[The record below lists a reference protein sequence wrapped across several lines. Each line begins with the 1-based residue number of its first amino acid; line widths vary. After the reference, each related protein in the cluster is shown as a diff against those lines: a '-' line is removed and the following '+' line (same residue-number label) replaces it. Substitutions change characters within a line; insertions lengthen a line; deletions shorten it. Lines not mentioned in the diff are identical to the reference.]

1 MRASLAAIARRPR
14 ATLAPVP
21 AENSADDPAA
31 AQALAVRCAETMYG
45 NDAASQALGITIDGV
60 SPGTA
65 RARMTVRADMLNG
78 HGICHGGYVFTLA
91 DTAFAFAC
99 NTYDDVTVAAG
110 ADVAF
115 LAPVAADTE
124 LVAVATE
131 RTRRGRSG
139 LYDVTVTSSA
149 DEVVAEFRGR
159 SRSLGRPLL

>member
-1 MRASLAAIARRPR
+1 MLAA
-14 ATLAPVP
+14 
-21 AENSADDPAA
+21 
-31 AQALAVRCAETMYG
+31 RCAETMYG
-45 NDAASQALGITIDGV
+45 NDAASRALGIVIDAVG
-60 SPGTA
+60 PGTA
-65 RARMTVRADMLNG
+65 RARMTVREDMLNG

-115 LAPVAADTE
+115 LAPVGAGTD

-139 LYDVTVTSSA
+139 LYDVTVTNA
-149 DEVVAEFRGR
+149 DGEVVAEFRGR
-159 SRSLGRPLL
+159 SRSLGRPLLSE